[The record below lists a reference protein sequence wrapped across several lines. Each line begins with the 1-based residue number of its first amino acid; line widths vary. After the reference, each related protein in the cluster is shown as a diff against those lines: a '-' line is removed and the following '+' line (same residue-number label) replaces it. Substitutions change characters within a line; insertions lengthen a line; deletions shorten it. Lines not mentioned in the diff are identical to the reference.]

1 MAVLLILMYV
11 SRMPKI
17 HREERFRT
25 PSPAERAV
33 GLWVD
38 RIGQDR
44 QTFTTPPRL
53 RILGQYAAVA
63 ILTGSGVFES
73 ADGSPTPVCAGDVI
87 LLFPTVPAR
96 YYAQPEWSSVWIVWN
111 GTAAATLETLGFVSQ
126 DRPIVTN
133 GADLAA
139 HAHSAL
145 APLMRQ
151 EERGAVLRRKLI
163 VEEMLL
169 ALFERAR
176 ADGAP
181 RRAERRIAR
190 AVRLLNA
197 PGGDR
202 LPLPELARQVN
213 VSPAHFR
220 RLFREVTGTNPKTF
234 QQTVRINRAKELLTR
249 GDSIKATAAALGY
262 RDVFHF
268 MRAFRRITH
277 VPPGQFR
284 SRQPL
289 PRQTVHQEHET
300 G

>member
-1 MAVLLILMYV
+1 MYV
-11 SRMPKI
+11 SLMPRI
-17 HREERFRT
+17 CREERFRT

-38 RIGQDR
+38 RIGQDN
-44 QTFTTPPRL
+44 QSFSVPPRL

-63 ILTGSGVFES
+63 LLTGSGVFEGT
-73 ADGSPTPVCAGDVI
+73 DGSPTPVRAGDVI

-96 YYAQPEWSSVWIVWN
+96 YYPQPEWSSVWIVWN
-111 GTAAATLETLGFVSQ
+111 GAAATALETLGFLSP

-133 GADLAA
+133 AADLAG

-145 APLMRQ
+145 VPLMRQ
-151 EERGAVLRRKLI
+151 EDRGAVLRRKLI
-163 VEEMLL
+163 VDEMLL
-169 ALFERAR
+169 ALFQRAR

-181 RRAERRIAR
+181 RRAEERIGQ
-190 AVRLLNA
+190 AVRILNA

-202 LPLPELARQVN
+202 LQLPELARRVN
-213 VSPAHFR
+213 LSPAHFR

-234 QQTVRINRAKELLTR
+234 QQTVRINRAKELLTQ
-249 GDSIKATAAALGY
+249 GDSIKATAATLGY

-277 VPPGQFR
+277 LPPGQFR
-284 SRQPL
+284 ARQQP
-289 PRQTVHQEHET
+289 PSPGT
-300 G
+300 